1 MVLKAAVFLRAVFLL
16 HLLLL
21 VKMVAVIVEHFLLEL
36 DAVVLELDAVVLELD
51 AVALELDAAVL
62 MVAFTFSK
70 YIFTIYLP
78 H

>member
-1 MVLKAAVFLRAVFLL
+1 LDRTVLRAAVFLRAVFLL
-16 HLLLL
+16 PFLLL
-21 VKMVAVIVEHFLLEL
+21 VKMVAVIVEHFLALEL
-36 DAVVLELDAVVLELD
+36 DAAV
-51 AVALELDAAVL
+51 LELDAAVL